1 MAMIEGATEG
11 ELIRMMQDNLSKL
24 EGCCRQ
30 MAHKRGDTRWLTLG
44 QMYAGCMQKT
54 KALDRATG
62 LRGTLIL
69 PENYRRPNWQ

>member
-1 MAMIEGATEG
+1 MMREGPTEG
-11 ELIRMMQDNLSKL
+11 ELMRMMQDCLSKL

-30 MAHKRGDTRWLTLG
+30 LGHARGDYRWFKLG
-44 QMYAGCMQKT
+44 QIYAGLMEKNR
-54 KALDRATG
+54 ALDKATG